1 MKRYL
6 VIIGGGHSQAPF
18 VKAANKKNLSTIVFD
33 RNKSAPSK
41 KDSTY
46 FYTVSTHDNKKIETI
61 LLNLNKDLIGC
72 ITYSAHPSALKT
84 TAYLNEQFKLK
95 GISLTN
101 LKYFLQKDLFH
112 DAIKNLNI
120 KTPISWTFNSIVS
133 AQRMLKPNE
142 RYVVKPSRGGYGSK
156 GINLV
161 SYKDDLF
168 EKKYEAA
175 VESSLDKKVI
185 LQEFID
191 GEEYNISGFLYDDIP
206 HLLLLCKK
214 NISFETSGNRIESFE
229 NNSNDIPL
237 LTSISLEVRKI
248 FQSIK
253 LRNTF
258 FNIDIIVNGNDIFII
273 DFNLLLDTKID
284 RFLYFMG
291 VDIYSLQ
298 IDLILNQVDIKAFDL
313 IRNHSKKEAT
323 MRFIYDQPLAIS
335 LESKAKDTY
344 SDIVYEPLLYVEDPI
359 KNSKGNGER
368 KLPVGIL
375 LGGK

>member
-1 MKRYL
+1 MKKYL

-41 KDSTY
+41 KISTY
-46 FYTVSTHDNKKIETI
+46 FHTVSTHDNKKIESI

-84 TAYLNEQFKLK
+84 TAYLNERFKLK

-133 AQRMLKPNE
+133 AQRMVKPNE

-161 SYKDDLF
+161 SYNDDLF

-175 VESSLDKKVI
+175 VENSLDKKVI

-191 GEEYNISGFLYDDIP
+191 GKEYNISGFLYDHSP

-214 NISFETSGNRIESFE
+214 NILFETSGNRIESFE

-237 LTSISLEVRKI
+237 LTTISREVRKI

-253 LRNTF
+253 LSNTF
-258 FNIDIIVNGNDIFII
+258 FNIDIIVNENDIFFI

-323 MRFIYDQPLAIS
+323 MKFIYDQPLAIS

-375 LGGK
+375 LGGR